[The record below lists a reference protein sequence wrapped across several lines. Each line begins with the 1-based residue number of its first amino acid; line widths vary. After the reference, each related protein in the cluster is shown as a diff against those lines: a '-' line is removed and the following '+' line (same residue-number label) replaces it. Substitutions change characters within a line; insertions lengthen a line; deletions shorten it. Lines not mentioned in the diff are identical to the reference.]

1 MSRSSTPRQ
10 RNTLDFHLHPL
21 GQLMYGH
28 TTPRRLRRPI
38 DAKMLFVLPVHLGE
52 ILHVGEEDS
61 GFDDA
66 ADVGAGGGE
75 DGFEVC
81 DAEGG
86 FVAH

>member
-1 MSRSSTPRQ
+1 
-10 RNTLDFHLHPL
+10 
-21 GQLMYGH
+21 
-28 TTPRRLRRPI
+28 
-38 DAKMLFVLPVHLGE
+38 MLLVLPVHLGE
-52 ILHVGEEDS
+52 ILHVGEEDG

-66 ADVGAGGGE
+66 ANVGAGGGE